1 MIRNTLIA
9 VYIIAVLAISAV
21 ARAEVVAGVPDLTAN
36 EIGNFNFQKHTGEIV
51 ATANGSL
58 VLVVNGGET
67 IFALQSHFDLT
78 PFIGT
83 KVMINGIELEYQL
96 APVYEIESVDPLPGF
111 ESGKRQ
117 VVFFVFGIS
126 EVTE

>member
-9 VYIIAVLAISAV
+9 VYILAVLAISAV
-21 ARAEVVAGVPDLTAN
+21 ARAEVVAGVPDLTVN
-36 EIGNFNFQKHTGEIV
+36 EVGNFDFQRHTGEIV
-51 ATANGSL
+51 QTENGSL
-58 VLVVNGGET
+58 VLVVNGSNT
-67 IFALQSHFDLT
+67 VFALQSHFDLT

-83 KVMINGIELEYQL
+83 KVMINGIELEYKL
-96 APVYEIESVDPLPGF
+96 APVYEIQTVDPLPGF
-111 ESGKRQ
+111 EPVRKE